1 MKIKLL
7 ILITLTFLLNIS
19 ILAQAQ
25 NLTAKDY
32 KDLVSKIKSGDTKT
46 DYKKLRLSFVETEN
60 YSSYGYREGREGLFK
75 ALNDK
80 KFDEAIKNADS
91 ILDKCYVELNA
102 HYVSAIA
109 NRELGKN
116 DKFEFHRDIYIGLI
130 NSILDGGDG
139 KSTKTAWT
147 VITIDE
153 EYAILN
159 YLGFQRTTQSLLAED
174 GHRFDVLQ
182 AFNIK
187 NKEETAKFY
196 FNIDIVWKGYEK

>member
-1 MKIKLL
+1 MKLKLT

-19 ILAQAQ
+19 ILAQSQ

-32 KDLVSKIKSGDTKT
+32 EDSVSKIKSGDTKI

-60 YSSYGYREGREGLFK
+60 YSPYGYREGRQELFK

-80 KFDEAIKNADS
+80 NFNEAIKNAGN

-109 NRELGKN
+109 YKELGEN
-116 DKFEFHRDIYIGLI
+116 DKFEFHRNIYIGLI
-130 NSILDGGDG
+130 DSILDSGDG
-139 KSTKTAWT
+139 KTPKTAWT
-147 VITIDE
+147 VISIDE
-153 EYAILN
+153 EYAILS

-174 GHRFDVLQ
+174 GHRYDVLQ